1 MASLRDQILDAV
13 ITALNTGTPVGVPA
27 ATREEKHYEQSQ
39 LPAITIRP
47 ISETISSVHNR
58 QGLVKDRQLK
68 FIAEI
73 RAVGT
78 IPDKALDKHLVW
90 VTKKLDGFT
99 SSLVNTITEEGEID
113 WGVGMQDYAEGIC
126 TVPYTAYYQTKKGD
140 QESKQ

>member
-1 MASLRDQILDAV
+1 MASIRDQILDAV

-27 ATREEKHYEQSQ
+27 ATREEKHYEQAQ

-47 ISETISSVHNR
+47 ITEIVSPIHNR
-58 QGLVKDRQLK
+58 QGLVKERQLK

-99 SSLVNTITEEGEID
+99 SSLVNAIVEEGEIA
-113 WGVGMQDYAEGIC
+113 WGVGIQDYAEGIC

>member
-1 MASLRDQILDAV
+1 MASIRDQILDAV
-13 ITALNTGTPVGVPA
+13 ITALNTGTPTGVPA
-27 ATREEKHYEQSQ
+27 ATREEKQYEQSQ

-47 ISETISSVHNR
+47 ITETIAPVHNR

-99 SSLVNTITEEGEID
+99 SSLVNNIAEEGEIV
-113 WGVGMQDYAEGIC
+113 WGVGIKDYAEGIC
-126 TVPYTAYYQTKKGD
+126 SVPYTAYYQTKKGD
-140 QESKQ
+140 QESK

>member
-1 MASLRDQILDAV
+1 MASIRDQILDAI

-47 ISETISSVHNR
+47 ITEMVLPVHNR
-58 QGLVKDRQLK
+58 GGLVRERQLK

-90 VTKKLDGFT
+90 VTKKLDGLT
-99 SSLVNTITEEGEID
+99 SSLFNALVEEGEIN
-113 WGVGMQDYAEGIC
+113 WGVGIQDYAEGIC